1 MNVLKEQLEANAKLA
16 LDWFAEN
23 QMKANPSKFQTII
36 FKHHSNEAI
45 CELNISN
52 DTIKPVSCVKLLGV
66 TLDDKLCFDD
76 HISRLCTRAA
86 RQTNALRRILKYVPL
101 DCHINIYQSF
111 HCLKF
116 QLL

>member
-1 MNVLKEQLEANAKLA
+1 MNILKEQLEANAKIA

-52 DTIKPVSCVKLLGV
+52 DTIKSIPCVKLLGV
-66 TLDDKLCFDD
+66 TLDDKICFDD
-76 HISRLCTRAA
+76 HIWRLYTRAA
-86 RQTNALRRILKYVPL
+86 R
-101 DCHINIYQSF
+101 
-111 HCLKF
+111 
-116 QLL
+116 

>member
-36 FKHHSNEAI
+36 FKHCSNKAI

-52 DTIKPVSCVKLLGV
+52 DTIKPVSCVKLLGII
-66 TLDDKLCFDD
+66 LDDELCFND
-76 HISRLCTRAA
+76 HSSHLCMRAA
-86 RQTNALRRILKYVPL
+86 CQMPYV
-101 DCHINIYQSF
+101 
-111 HCLKF
+111 KF
-116 QLL
+116 